1 MKRKTFF
8 DSRDKYL
15 SFVNSTNEKSKIAF
29 YLFKKIEKISTR
41 SPIFNVLDAGTG
53 EGTIISTFLS
63 GLHKY
68 LPNKPIFVVGKEIS
82 IDDINVLLSFLGD
95 RFAEHK
101 TLIFNITNCN
111 YNDLTNLTPNNVK
124 FEKLELVGNKGID
137 FTKTLMNLSP
147 YVRKNWKLS
156 FNNKNGSIKPK
167 SKIFLTI
174 IEKIKKMSFL
184 AMKFYPPV
192 STSFQYFPWGCH
204 SKAFSRS
211 NRIFNL
217 HYLINIFSYASIK
230 LVHKLYRNFVQ
241 FEIISFSI
249 TYYSSCNFV
258 RISKRNI

>member
-1 MKRKTFF
+1 MKKKTFF

-29 YLFKKIEKISTR
+29 YLSEKIGKISIQ
-41 SPIFNVLDAGTG
+41 SSVFKVFDAGTG

-63 GLHKY
+63 ALHKS
-68 LPNKPIFVVGKEIS
+68 LPSKPIFVVGKEIS

-111 YNDLTNLTPNNVK
+111 YKDLTNLTPNNVK

-156 FNNKNGSIKPK
+156 FDRSKGIIKPK
-167 SKIFLTI
+167 SKIFLSI
-174 IEKIKKMSFL
+174 YRKDQKRFL
-184 AMKFYPPV
+184 NHLICLLY
-192 STSFQYFPWGCH
+192 TSP
-204 SKAFSRS
+204 SPRDATLSRMP
-211 NRIFNL
+211 
-217 HYLINIFSYASIK
+217 
-230 LVHKLYRNFVQ
+230 
-241 FEIISFSI
+241 
-249 TYYSSCNFV
+249 SSA
-258 RISKRNI
+258 